1 MSKLLRLIGLRKSF
15 GGVEVLHGVDFE
27 VRAGEVH
34 ALVGENGAGK
44 STLMKIASGVYQ
56 ADAGQVLFEEKQGTF
71 HNPREALAAGIA
83 MVHQELSL
91 APDLTVAQNL
101 MAGREP
107 TAFGLINWKELNRQA
122 AALMAE
128 FDLRIHP
135 ATPTSEL
142 GMGHRQVV
150 EILKALAQNPRLII
164 FDEPTS
170 SLEAHETNLVLQTI
184 RRLAERE
191 LGVVYISHRLDEVFQ
206 VADRITVLRDGNLV
220 ATRPTAETSR
230 PEVINLMVGRELT
243 ALFPPK
249 AEEIGEELL
258 RVEGLEK
265 AGVFAD
271 ISFNL
276 HRGEVL
282 GFSGLVGSGR
292 TELMLALFGAEPA
305 DRGIIRLEGQP
316 LRLQRVGDAMAAGLA
331 YVTEDRKTVGLFLE
345 RSIEDNIGCASL
357 DALSPGGVVSA
368 RLSRKLAAE
377 TCQSLDVRYA
387 SLDQSVGR
395 LSGGNQ
401 QKVLFGRWLA
411 TRPKVLLVDE
421 PTRGVDVGAKAE
433 LHRQLRAWASA
444 GNGVIVV
451 SSELPELIG
460 LCDRILVMHEGR
472 LRGEV
477 SGADATEEKLIALA
491 FGGSS
496 G

>member
-1 MSKLLRLIGLRKSF
+1 VSELLRLIGLRKSF

-44 STLMKIASGVYQ
+44 STLMKLASGVHQ
-56 ADAGQVLFEEKQGTF
+56 PETGQVFFEGLEGAF
-71 HNPREALAAGIA
+71 HTPQEALRAGIA

-107 TAFGLINWKELNRQA
+107 TTFGLINWKELNRQA
-122 AALMAE
+122 VALMTE
-128 FDLRIHP
+128 FDLKVHP
-135 ATPTSEL
+135 ATPTGEL

-150 EILKALAQNPRLII
+150 EILKALAQEPRLII

-170 SLEAHETNLVLQTI
+170 SLEAHETSLVLATI
-184 RRLAERE
+184 RRLAQRG

-206 VADRITVLRDGNLV
+206 IADRITVLRDGNLV
-220 ATRPTAETSR
+220 ATKLTSETSR

-249 AEEIGEELL
+249 AEEIGDELL

-265 AGVFAD
+265 SGAFAD

-276 HRGEVL
+276 KRGEVL

-292 TELMLALFGAEPA
+292 TELMLALFGKEPA
-305 DRGIIRLEGQP
+305 DSGTIRLEGQP
-316 LRLQRVGDAMAAGLA
+316 LRPRRVGEAMAAGLA
-331 YVTEDRKTVGLFLE
+331 YVTEDRKTLGLFLE
-345 RSIEDNIGCASL
+345 RSLEDNIGCASL

-368 RLSRKLAAE
+368 RLSRKLAEE

-387 SLDQSVGR
+387 SLDQAVGR

-401 QKVLFGRWLA
+401 QKVLLGRWLA
-411 TRPKVLLVDE
+411 TRPKVLIVDE

-433 LHRQLRAWASA
+433 LHRQLRAWATA

-477 SGADATEEKLIALA
+477 SGAEATEERLIALA
-491 FGGSS
+491 FGGAS